1 MKLNGLTYLAIAVL
15 VILAGWIGWNG
26 YRATH
31 KPEVLIQPE
40 MLQSLQDSL
49 KTVKATLLSSGAMI
63 ATLRQ
68 AGASQGRKIKISA
81 ATIADLSAKL
91 AKVTGGGPALPDTG
105 GWSVYQ
111 DKYLTAFF
119 KQAPDTGY
127 LSYSLNARPLKV
139 SLIEDLQNTWSAYAT
154 DILDNVPI
162 PIDTFEV
169 QRNSSWAPAKPW
181 YQKLGTFAKYV
192 GVAAV
197 AGTAGYMAGKVF

>member
-1 MKLNGLTYLAIAVL
+1 MKLNGLIYLAVAVL

-31 KPEVLIQPE
+31 KPEVLVQPE
-40 MLQSLQDSL
+40 TLQMLQDSL
-49 KTVKATLLSSGAMI
+49 KTVKASLTASGAMI

-139 SLIEDLQNTWSAYAT
+139 SLIEDLDNTWSAYAW
-154 DILDNVPI
+154 DVLDDVPVPI
-162 PIDTFEV
+162 ESLDI
-169 QRNSSWAPAKPW
+169 QRNKDWTPPRPW
-181 YQKLGTFAKYV
+181 YRKLGTVAKYV